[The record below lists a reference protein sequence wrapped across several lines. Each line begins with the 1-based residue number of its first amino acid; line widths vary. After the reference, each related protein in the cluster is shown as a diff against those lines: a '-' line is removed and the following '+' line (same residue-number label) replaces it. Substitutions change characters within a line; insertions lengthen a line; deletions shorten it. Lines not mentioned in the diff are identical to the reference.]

1 MQKRTLGVSGIEVS
15 ALGLGCW
22 AIGGVWTWMNQP
34 GGWGEVDDAESIRAI
49 QRALDL
55 GVQLFDTAA
64 NYGTGHSETVLGQA
78 LGKRRGEA
86 VIATKF
92 GYQVDH
98 ANKRVVGYPDPR
110 MTIQNVREECQQS
123 LARLGTDYIDL
134 YQLHVGDFPIE
145 LLPELLGE
153 LERLV
158 ADGMIRAYGWSTD
171 DPQRAAAIADAPHCV
186 AIQHDLNVVVD
197 APEILTLCQ
206 QRNLA
211 SLNRTPLA
219 RGALTGKY
227 TRETRFAANDVR
239 TDDWS
244 KERFFGPTYDKL
256 EAIRE
261 VLTSN
266 GRTLTQGALAWI
278 WGRSPQT
285 IPIPGFRTV
294 KQVEENVKALEFGPL
309 SPAQMLEVE
318 RLLQP
323 EPSASVPG

>member
-1 MQKRTLGVSGIEVS
+1 MQRNLGNTGINVN
-15 ALGLGCW
+15 AIGMGCW
-22 AIGGVWTWMNQP
+22 AIGGVWTWMGQP
-34 GGWGEVDDAESIRAI
+34 GGWGEVNDAESIRAI
-49 QRALDL
+49 QRALEL

-64 NYGTGHSETVLGQA
+64 AYGTGHSETILGQA

-86 VIATKF
+86 IIATKF
-92 GYQVDH
+92 GWQVDAPNKH
-98 ANKRVVGYPDPR
+98 AGGYPNPR
-110 MTIQNVREECQQS
+110 MIVQNVREECQQS
-123 LARLGTDYIDL
+123 LIRLGTDYIDL

-171 DPQRAAAIADAPHCV
+171 DPQQAAAIAEAPHCV

-197 APEILTLCQ
+197 APEILELCQ

-244 KERFFGPTYDKL
+244 RDRFFGPTYDKL
-256 EAIRE
+256 EAVRE
-261 VLTSN
+261 ILCSD
-266 GRTLTQGALAWI
+266 GRSLTQGALAWI

-294 KQVEENVKALEFGPL
+294 AQVEENVKALEFGPL
-309 SPAQMLEVE
+309 SGEQMAEIQAIVAQE
-318 RLLQP
+318 
-323 EPSASVPG
+323 G

>member
-1 MQKRTLGVSGIEVS
+1 MQRALGNSGINVD
-15 ALGLGCW
+15 AIGMGCW
-22 AIGGVWTWMNQP
+22 AIGGVWTWMSQP
-34 GGWGEVDDAESIRAI
+34 GGWGEVDDAESVRAI
-49 QRALDL
+49 RRALEL
-55 GVQLFDTAA
+55 GVRLFDTAA
-64 NYGTGHSETVLGQA
+64 AYGTGHSETILGQA

-92 GYQVDH
+92 GWQVNVTNKH
-98 ANKRVVGYPDPR
+98 AGGYSDSR
-110 MTIQNVREECQQS
+110 MIVQNVREECQHS
-123 LARLGTDYIDL
+123 LTRLNTDYIDL
-134 YQLHVGDFPIE
+134 YQLHVGDFPLE
-145 LLPELLGE
+145 LLPDLVGE

-171 DPQRAAAIADAPHCV
+171 DPQRVAVIAEAPHCV

-197 APEILTLCQ
+197 APEILELCEHK
-206 QRNLA
+206 NLA

-227 TRETRFAANDVR
+227 TRQTQFAANDVR

-244 KERFFGPTYDKL
+244 KERFFDPTYDKL

-261 VLTSN
+261 ILCSG
-266 GRTLTQGALAWI
+266 GRSLTQGALAWI

-294 KQVEENVKALEFGPL
+294 QQVEENVKALEFGPL
-309 SPAQMLEVE
+309 SQEQMAQIQEIVT
-318 RLLQP
+318 RPTP
-323 EPSASVPG
+323 EHQVS

>member
-1 MQKRTLGVSGIEVS
+1 MQRNLGNSGININ
-15 ALGLGCW
+15 AIGMGCW
-22 AIGGVWTWMNQP
+22 AIGGVWTWMGQP
-34 GGWGEVDDAESIRAI
+34 GGWGEVDDAESVRAI
-49 QRALDL
+49 RRALEL

-64 NYGTGHSETVLGQA
+64 AYGTGHSEAILGQA
-78 LGKRRGEA
+78 LGKRRDKA
-86 VIATKF
+86 IIATKF
-92 GYQVDH
+92 GWQIDAPNKH
-98 ANKRVVGYPDPR
+98 AGGYPNQR
-110 MTIQNVREECQQS
+110 MIIQSVREECQQS
-123 LARLGTDYIDL
+123 LTRLGTDYIDL
-134 YQLHVGDFPIE
+134 YQLHVGDFPVE

-153 LERLV
+153 LEQLIT
-158 ADGMIRAYGWSTD
+158 DGMIRAYGWSTD
-171 DPQRAAAIADAPHCV
+171 DPERVAAIAEAPHCV

-197 APEILTLCQ
+197 APEILELCQ

-227 TRETRFAANDVR
+227 TRETRFSPNDVR

-261 VLTSN
+261 ILCSD
-266 GRTLTQGALAWI
+266 GRSLTQGALAWI

-294 KQVEENVKALEFGPL
+294 AQVEENVKALEFGPL
-309 SPAQMLEVE
+309 SGEQMAQIQAIVAQE
-318 RLLQP
+318 
-323 EPSASVPG
+323 G